1 MAHADTA
8 VHRELKLLGV
18 ELKLLGTS
26 AMIAM
31 QGRNETALDHII
43 DRRSEVL
50 ARVHAVA
57 ASNSDAVRKCVELNE
72 AAEQEAQLLAV
83 AQPRRDELRDEMQSV
98 QQRLALRRAY
108 GE

>member
-1 MAHADTA
+1 MAHAETTIE
-8 VHRELKLLGV
+8 RELKMLGI
-18 ELKLLGTS
+18 ELKMLGTS

-50 ARVHAVA
+50 TRVQAVA
-57 ASNSDAVRKCVELNE
+57 ANHSDAVRKCVELSE
-72 AAEQEAQLLAV
+72 AAEQETQFLAL
-83 AQPRRDELRDEMQSV
+83 AEPRRDELRDEMQSV
-98 QQRLALRRAY
+98 HQRLALRREY